1 MIRQAYDN
9 FNPPQQV
16 IVEESERTDAEAIDP
31 TADYNLIDFQ
41 DNQIKRSKTP
51 APDALLAKF

>member
-1 MIRQAYDN
+1 M
-9 FNPPQQV
+9 
-16 IVEESERTDAEAIDP
+16 EESERTDAEEIDP

-41 DNQIKRSKTP
+41 DNQLKRSKTP